1 MGRKRRN
8 SSSSRSMKLALSI
21 LFLAGISAGAPTLA
35 GIGLARDMNTGHSP
49 DTLARHRK
57 QTAIKITKE
66 VLPKIEHNFKMLK
79 LITEREHNE
88 TSQLYKYID
97 ASIAHATKAI
107 IKTIIDLKTNTDESI
122 KALEENT
129 KENLVSLKTINNENN
144 QKILETTVNSNNS
157 ALALSL
163 DWLSRR
169 MDAAEDIL
177 TSRVGVCGVSPKR
190 REAGVVNYDRIL
202 HHTEGDKKMR
212 LAGKDLSVGDV
223 FDKTRGLFT
232 VPLGGSGEY
241 SISVGVVMKVYDWQ
255 FSWGTPQNVL
265 SQYVL
270 YVGNRPLKEA
280 ILASDNGASEN
291 ADIVQASRTI
301 SLHLTEGQVV
311 LLEKSDSRDSHA
323 PHASS
328 DFYITFCV
336 SLKHLDKAFYL
347 DATPEARPSSPSV
360 ELSPWTFDAPSLNT
374 IAPPPAEI
382 ETISP
387 PSRPP
392 ILDVETTIAPS
403 HTPPPC
409 LASGFH
415 NCD

>member
-8 SSSSRSMKLALSI
+8 SSRSRSMEFALSI
-21 LFLAGISAGAPTLA
+21 LFLAGSSLGAP
-35 GIGLARDMNTGHSP
+35 GIGLAHDMSTGHSLG
-49 DTLARHRK
+49 TLANNQKR
-57 QTAIKITKE
+57 TSIKITKD
-66 VLPKIEHNFKMLK
+66 VLPKIEHNFNLLK

-88 TSQLYKYID
+88 TSQLYEYID

-107 IKTIIDLKTNTDESI
+107 MKTIIDLKTNTDESI

-129 KENLVSLKTINNENN
+129 KENLVSLKSINNENN

-163 DWLSRR
+163 DWLSKR
-169 MDAAEDIL
+169 MDAAEDVL

-190 REAGVVNYDRIL
+190 LEPGVVNYDRIL
-202 HHTEGDKKMR
+202 HHTEGDKKIR

-223 FDKTRGLFT
+223 FDKTRGFFT
-232 VPLGGSGEY
+232 VPVGGSGEY

-255 FSWGTPQNVL
+255 FSWGSPQNVL

-270 YVGNRPLKEA
+270 YVGNRPLNEA
-280 ILASDNGASEN
+280 LLASDSGASEN
-291 ADIVQASRTI
+291 ADLVQASRTI

-311 LLEKSDSRDSHA
+311 MLQKSDTRDQHA

-328 DFYITFCV
+328 DFHITFCV
-336 SLKHLDKAFYL
+336 SLKHLDTALYL

-360 ELSPWTFDAPSLNT
+360 ELSSWTFDAPSLNT

-387 PSRPP
+387 PSRLP

-409 LASGFH
+409 LASGFR